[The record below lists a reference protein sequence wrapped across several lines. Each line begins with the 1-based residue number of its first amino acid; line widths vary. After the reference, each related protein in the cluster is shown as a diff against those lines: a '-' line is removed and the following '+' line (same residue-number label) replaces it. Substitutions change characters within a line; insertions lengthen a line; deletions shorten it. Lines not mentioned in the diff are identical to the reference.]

1 MKELVL
7 ATLLF
12 VGIGQ
17 SRAQL
22 VKLDTLP
29 SEFARW
35 NVRIYPIAAIT
46 NLRAEVGYRFN
57 ERWEANLLGSW
68 YYEKI
73 FWYRTPKSQ
82 LATPFYVPTRGAQV
96 FLSVEQRRPKDL
108 ISIGARI
115 GYRGLE
121 SEPFDVKGD
130 FEEDKQTVVINQKRT
145 DLLCIVR
152 VKSKHKGVF
161 VEFIAQG
168 GLSYVILT
176 ENVTNYLSDGSPHYE
191 LPDRIPYL
199 WPTLNVGFN
208 VGFGW

>member
-1 MKELVL
+1 MKNLVL
-7 ATLLF
+7 ATLLLF
-12 VGIGQ
+12 GLNQTYGQ
-17 SRAQL
+17 QVTPHKQA
-22 VKLDTLP
+22 T
-29 SEFARW
+29 EIARW
-35 NVRIYPIAAIT
+35 NVRLYPLAAIT
-46 NLRAEVGYRFN
+46 NLRAEVGYRLN

-82 LATPFYVPTRGAQV
+82 LATPFYVPTQGAQV

-115 GYRGLE
+115 GYRGLQ
-121 SEPFDVKGD
+121 SQPFDVKGD
-130 FEEDKQTVVINQKRT
+130 FEADKQTVVINQKRT

-176 ENVTNYLSDGSPHYE
+176 ENVTHYLSDGSPHYE
-191 LPDRIPYL
+191 LPDRIPYW
-199 WPTLNVGFN
+199 WPALNVGFN
-208 VGFGW
+208 IGFGW